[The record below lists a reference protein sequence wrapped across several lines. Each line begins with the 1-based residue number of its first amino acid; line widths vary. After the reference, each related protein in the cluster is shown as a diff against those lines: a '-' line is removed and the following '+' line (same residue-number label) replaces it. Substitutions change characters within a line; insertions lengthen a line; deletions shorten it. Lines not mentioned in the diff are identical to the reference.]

1 MEFFVFVFPSVLF
14 ASTCVIFAFCYP
26 SQQDKERRKNRKA
39 LRVYKK
45 GMVLRMK
52 TDNPFDKQRYIYVVD
67 VLKNDDGV
75 MYMKVVDCDEN
86 GDCGVMNDAEFY
98 VDKGCLFLEYGWLPY
113 KFK

>member
-1 MEFFVFVFPSVLF
+1 MEFFVFVFPSVMF
-14 ASTCVIFAFCYP
+14 ALTCVFAFCYP
-26 SQQDKERRKNRKA
+26 LQQDKKRIKNRKA
-39 LRVYKK
+39 FRVYKK

-52 TDNPFDKQRYIYVVD
+52 TENPFDKQRYIYVVD

-86 GDCGVMNDAEFY
+86 GDCDVDNDSDFN
-98 VDKGCLFLEYGWLPY
+98 VGKGYEYLKDGWLPY